1 MNGRLLLAAAAG
13 LLLILVCLTWSLR
26 RHQPPNRPGHTAH
39 PAGSSTSAQSSAA
52 NPPGGSPAPPAAAEV
67 NRLLPFP
74 PGQIAVAAQLAADF
88 TAAYTTHRYN
98 EPPAAYVQRLA
109 PMISPQLRPAIE
121 RAASDPAT
129 LTQRLR
135 TQEISTG
142 QARAETI
149 RSLGPTSITFLVA
162 ATERIATTYAVR
174 HDSIRY
180 AVTVMRTSSGWQ
192 AYAIDLATTGEDGD
206 TPTRG
211 DTP

>member
-13 LLLILVCLTWSLR
+13 LLLILMCVTWSLH
-26 RHQPPNRPGHTAH
+26 RHQPHAHPGHTAH
-39 PAGSSTSAQSSAA
+39 PAGSSTSARPFAARRSAQLTA
-52 NPPGGSPAPPAAAEV
+52 GEV

-74 PGQIAVAAQLAADF
+74 PGQIAAAAQLAADF
-88 TAAYTTHRYN
+88 TATYTTHRYK

-121 RAASDPAT
+121 RAAGDPAT

-162 ATERIATTYAVR
+162 ATEHIATTYAVR
-174 HDSIRY
+174 HDRIRY

-192 AYAIDLATTGEDGD
+192 VYAVDLAATGDNGD
-206 TPTRG
+206 TP
-211 DTP
+211 